1 MKLRN
6 IFTALAV
13 AALAFVGCQEEER
26 FLDEVQ
32 VSQSTVSIDVN
43 GGSAEITVTAT
54 ADWKFAEIKDVWP
67 EFVQRDEDGKVTST
81 APSWLKV
88 DVTSGAAGETKVT
101 FSAEATKETR
111 ELNLGIECA
120 GATQQVTVLQMAAK
134 VEVPLTDCATVLK
147 ENNIGKVYK
156 CKGTITDLTNYDKYG
171 CFYINDGTATVY
183 VYGSMNPTQF
193 SPEVG
198 DIISFEGP
206 WTSYGNFDD
215 VTILSLEK
223 SLIKA
228 EKVIP
233 ATALPK
239 DGGVATVLLTIKE
252 GDLEIVIP
260 EDAAWLTAGEPGTVG
275 GMTSVEL
282 TAAANEAGARS
293 TTVTF
298 KVNVGGKDYIAMV
311 DIDQLGAIAE
321 VSVADFLEAP
331 EGTALYKLT
340 GKVANLQ
347 TSDYG
352 NFDLVDATGKVYV
365 YGLTATQVEKNDKS
379 FPTLGI
385 KEGDI
390 VTLIGTRTSY
400 KDTPQVGGPAY
411 YVSHVGHTESTV
423 ADFLAQSVAAD
434 KWYKLSGT
442 VTNLQTGDYGNFDL
456 VDETGSVYVYGLTV
470 APVAK
475 NDKSFPTLGIK
486 EGDKVTLVGT
496 RAEHNGTAQVGGPAY
511 YISHEAAA
519 EGGEEGG
526 EEGGDDNTGNEGV
539 AGTYTHIFA
548 QNDLGANGSPS
559 AEVTLNGVKWNFSM
573 VDSGSKYLGWDSNE
587 TARGVQIGKS
597 KDVATEVVLSTTGIA
612 GTVKSI
618 KVNTSGASDT
628 DAKLNVT
635 VGGAAFGSE
644 VVLTAT
650 ATDYTLTGSASG
662 EIVLKWTCTVK
673 AIYIKSI
680 EIVTE

>member
-13 AALAFVGCQEEER
+13 AALTFVGCQQEER

-32 VSQSTVSIDVN
+32 VSQSTVAISVD
-43 GGSAEITVTAT
+43 GGSAKITVDAT
-54 ADWKFAEIKDVWP
+54 AEWKFANVP
-67 EFVQRDEDGKVTST
+67 EWLTVN
-81 APSWLKV
+81 PS
-88 DVTSGAAGETKVT
+88 SGAAGTADVT
-101 FSAEATKETR
+101 FTAEATKETR
-111 ELNLGIECA
+111 EVLLDLVCA

-134 VEVPLTDCATVLK
+134 VEVPITDCATVLA
-147 ENNIGKVYK
+147 ENNVGKIYK
-156 CKGTITDLTNYDKYG
+156 CKGTVTDLTNYDKYG
-171 CFYINDGTATVY
+171 CFYINDGTAQVY
-183 VYGSMNPTQF
+183 VYGSMNPKQF
-193 SPEVG
+193 APEVG
-198 DIISFEGP
+198 DIIEFEGP

-223 SLIKA
+223 SLIKL

-233 ATALPK
+233 ADALPK
-239 DGGVATVLLTIKE
+239 DGGVATVLLTVKD
-252 GDLEIVIP
+252 GDLEIEIP
-260 EDAAWLTAGEPGTVG
+260 EADKTWLTAGEPESVG

-282 TAAANEAGARS
+282 TAAANEKGARK

-298 KVNVGGKDYIAMV
+298 KVNVDGKDYFSMV
-311 DIDQLGAIAE
+311 EVNQLGAIAE
-321 VSVADFLEAP
+321 VSVADFLAAP

-347 TSDYG
+347 AGDYG

-496 RAEHNGTAQVGGPAY
+496 RAEHKGTAQVGGPAY

-519 EGGEEGG
+519 EGG
-526 EEGGDDNTGNEGV
+526 DDNTGDTP
-539 AGTYTHIFA
+539 ATGTYTHTFA
-548 QNDLGANGSPS
+548 KGDLAVGD
-559 AEVTLNGVKWNFSM
+559 VTLSGVKWNLAM
-573 VDSGSKYLGWDSNE
+573 TDNGSKYFGWDSNE
-587 TARGVQIGKS
+587 TAKGVQIGK
-597 KDVATEVVLSTTGIA
+597 KADPATSIVLKTSAIS

-618 KVNTSGASDT
+618 KVNTSGASGT

-635 VGGAAFGSE
+635 VGGKAFGSE
-644 VVLTAT
+644 VSLTTSAT
-650 ATDYTLTGSASG
+650 EYAFTGAESG
-662 EIVLKWTCTVK
+662 EIVLSWSCTAAAV
-673 AIYIKSI
+673 YVKSI
-680 EIVTE
+680 EIVSE

>member
-13 AALAFVGCQEEER
+13 AALTFVGCQQEER

-32 VSQSTVSIDVN
+32 VSQSTVAISVD
-43 GGSAEITVTAT
+43 GGSAKITVDAT
-54 ADWKFAEIKDVWP
+54 AEWKFANVP
-67 EFVQRDEDGKVTST
+67 EWLTVN
-81 APSWLKV
+81 PS
-88 DVTSGAAGETKVT
+88 SGAAGTADVT
-101 FSAEATKETR
+101 FTAEATKETR
-111 ELNLGIECA
+111 EVLLDLVCA

-134 VEVPLTDCATVLK
+134 VEVPITDCATVLA
-147 ENNIGKVYK
+147 ENNVGKIYK
-156 CKGTITDLTNYDKYG
+156 CKGTVTDLTNYDKYG
-171 CFYINDGTATVY
+171 CFYINDGTAQVY
-183 VYGSMNPTQF
+183 VYGSMNPKQF
-193 SPEVG
+193 APEVG
-198 DIISFEGP
+198 DIIEFEGP

-223 SLIKA
+223 SLIKL

-233 ATALPK
+233 ADALPK
-239 DGGVATVLLTIKE
+239 DGGVATVLLTVKD
-252 GDLEIVIP
+252 GDLEIEIP
-260 EDAAWLTAGEPGTVG
+260 EADKTWLTAGEPESVG

-282 TAAANEAGARS
+282 TAAANEKGARK

-298 KVNVGGKDYIAMV
+298 KVNVDGKDYFSMV
-311 DIDQLGAIAE
+311 EVNQLGAIAE
-321 VSVADFLEAP
+321 VSVADFLAAP

-347 TSDYG
+347 AGDYG

-496 RAEHNGTAQVGGPAY
+496 RAEHKGTAQVGGPAY

-519 EGGEEGG
+519 EGG
-526 EEGGDDNTGNEGV
+526 DDNTGDTP
-539 AGTYTHIFA
+539 ATGTYTHTFA
-548 QNDLGANGSPS
+548 KGDLAVGD
-559 AEVTLNGVKWNFSM
+559 VTLSGVKWNLAM
-573 VDSGSKYLGWDSNE
+573 TDNGSKYFGWDSNE
-587 TARGVQIGKS
+587 TAKGVQIGK
-597 KDVATEVVLSTTGIA
+597 KADPATSIVLKTSAIS

-618 KVNTSGASDT
+618 KVNTSGASNT

-635 VGGAAFGSE
+635 VGGKAFGSE
-644 VVLTAT
+644 VSLTTSAT
-650 ATDYTLTGSASG
+650 EYAFTGAESG
-662 EIVLKWTCTVK
+662 EIVLSWSCTAAAV
-673 AIYIKSI
+673 YVKSI
-680 EIVTE
+680 EIVSE

>member
-13 AALAFVGCQEEER
+13 AALTFVGCQQEER

-32 VSQSTVSIDVN
+32 VSQSTVAISVD
-43 GGSAEITVTAT
+43 GGSAKITVDAT
-54 ADWKFAEIKDVWP
+54 AEWKFANVP
-67 EFVQRDEDGKVTST
+67 EWLTVN
-81 APSWLKV
+81 PS
-88 DVTSGAAGETKVT
+88 SGAAGTADVT
-101 FSAEATKETR
+101 FTAEATKETR
-111 ELNLGIECA
+111 EVLLDLVCA

-134 VEVPLTDCATVLK
+134 VEVPITDCATVLA
-147 ENNIGKVYK
+147 ENNVGKIYK
-156 CKGTITDLTNYDKYG
+156 CKGTVTDLTNYDKYG
-171 CFYINDGTATVY
+171 CFYINDGTAQVY
-183 VYGSMNPTQF
+183 VYGSMNPKQF
-193 SPEVG
+193 APEVG
-198 DIISFEGP
+198 DIIEFEGP

-223 SLIKA
+223 SLIKL

-233 ATALPK
+233 ADALPK
-239 DGGVATVLLTIKE
+239 DGGVATVLLTVKD
-252 GDLEIVIP
+252 GDLEIEIP
-260 EDAAWLTAGEPGTVG
+260 EADKTWLTAGEPESVG

-282 TAAANEAGARS
+282 TAAANEKGARK

-298 KVNVGGKDYIAMV
+298 KVNVDGKDYFSMV
-311 DIDQLGAIAE
+311 EVNQLGAIAE
-321 VSVADFLEAP
+321 VSVADFLAAP

-347 TSDYG
+347 AGDYG

-456 VDETGSVYVYGLTV
+456 VDETGSVYVYGLTSSF
-470 APVAK
+470 VAK
-475 NDKSFPTLGIK
+475 NDKSFASLGLA
-486 EGDKVTLVGT
+486 EGDVITIVGK
-496 RAEHNGTAQVGGPAY
+496 RDSYNDQDQVGGPAY
-511 YISHEAAA
+511 FISKA
-519 EGGEEGG
+519 E
-526 EEGGDDNTGNEGV
+526 
-539 AGTYTHIFA
+539 
-548 QNDLGANGSPS
+548 
-559 AEVTLNGVKWNFSM
+559 
-573 VDSGSKYLGWDSNE
+573 
-587 TARGVQIGKS
+587 
-597 KDVATEVVLSTTGIA
+597 
-612 GTVKSI
+612 
-618 KVNTSGASDT
+618 
-628 DAKLNVT
+628 
-635 VGGAAFGSE
+635 
-644 VVLTAT
+644 
-650 ATDYTLTGSASG
+650 
-662 EIVLKWTCTVK
+662 
-673 AIYIKSI
+673 
-680 EIVTE
+680 

>member
-13 AALAFVGCQEEER
+13 AALTFVGCQQEER

-32 VSQSTVSIDVN
+32 VSQSTVAISVD
-43 GGSAEITVTAT
+43 GGSAKITVDAT
-54 ADWKFAEIKDVWP
+54 AEWKFVNVP
-67 EFVQRDEDGKVTST
+67 EWLTVN
-81 APSWLKV
+81 PS
-88 DVTSGAAGETKVT
+88 SGAAGTADVT
-101 FSAEATKETR
+101 FTAEATKETR
-111 ELNLGIECA
+111 EVLLDLVCA

-134 VEVPLTDCATVLK
+134 VEVPITDCATVLA
-147 ENNIGKVYK
+147 ENNVGKIYK
-156 CKGTITDLTNYDKYG
+156 CKGTVTDLTNYDKYG
-171 CFYINDGTATVY
+171 CFYINDGTAQVY
-183 VYGSMNPTQF
+183 VYGSMNPKQF
-193 SPEVG
+193 APEVG
-198 DIISFEGP
+198 DIIEFEGP

-223 SLIKA
+223 SLIKL

-233 ATALPK
+233 ADALPK
-239 DGGVATVLLTIKE
+239 DGGVATVLLTVKD
-252 GDLEIVIP
+252 GDLEIEIP
-260 EDAAWLTAGEPGTVG
+260 EADKTWLTAGEPESVG

-282 TAAANEAGARS
+282 TAAANEKGARK

-298 KVNVGGKDYIAMV
+298 KVNVDGKDYFSMV
-311 DIDQLGAIAE
+311 EVNQLGAIAE
-321 VSVADFLEAP
+321 VSVADFLAAP

-347 TSDYG
+347 AGDYG

-496 RAEHNGTAQVGGPAY
+496 RAEHKGTAQVGGPAY

-519 EGGEEGG
+519 EGG
-526 EEGGDDNTGNEGV
+526 DDNTGDTP
-539 AGTYTHIFA
+539 ATGTYTHTFA
-548 QNDLGANGSPS
+548 KGDLAVGD
-559 AEVTLNGVKWNFSM
+559 VTLSGVKWNLAM
-573 VDSGSKYLGWDSNE
+573 TDNGSKYFGWDSNE
-587 TARGVQIGKS
+587 TAKGVQIGK
-597 KDVATEVVLSTTGIA
+597 KADPATSIVLKTSAIS

-618 KVNTSGASDT
+618 KVNTSGASNT

-635 VGGAAFGSE
+635 VGGKAFGSE
-644 VVLTAT
+644 VSLTTSAT
-650 ATDYTLTGSASG
+650 EYAFTGAESG
-662 EIVLKWTCTVK
+662 EIVLSWSCTAAAAV
-673 AIYIKSI
+673 YVKSI
-680 EIVTE
+680 EIVSE

>member
-13 AALAFVGCQEEER
+13 AALTFVGCQQEER

-32 VSQSTVSIDVN
+32 VSQSTVAISVD
-43 GGSAEITVTAT
+43 GGSAKITVDAT
-54 ADWKFAEIKDVWP
+54 AEWKFVNVP
-67 EFVQRDEDGKVTST
+67 EWLTVN
-81 APSWLKV
+81 PS
-88 DVTSGAAGETKVT
+88 SGAAGTADVT
-101 FSAEATKETR
+101 FTAEATKETR
-111 ELNLGIECA
+111 EVLLDLVCA

-134 VEVPLTDCATVLK
+134 VEVPITDCATVLA
-147 ENNIGKVYK
+147 ENNVGKIYK
-156 CKGTITDLTNYDKYG
+156 CKGTVTDLTNYDKYG
-171 CFYINDGTATVY
+171 CFYINDGTAQVY
-183 VYGSMNPTQF
+183 VYGSMNPKQF
-193 SPEVG
+193 APEVG
-198 DIISFEGP
+198 DIIEFEGP

-223 SLIKA
+223 SLIKL

-233 ATALPK
+233 ADALPK
-239 DGGVATVLLTIKE
+239 DGGVATVLLTVKD
-252 GDLEIVIP
+252 GDLEIEIP
-260 EDAAWLTAGEPGTVG
+260 EADKTWLTAGEPESVG

-282 TAAANEAGARS
+282 TAAANEKGARK

-298 KVNVGGKDYIAMV
+298 KVNVDGKDYFSMV
-311 DIDQLGAIAE
+311 EVNQLGAIAE
-321 VSVADFLEAP
+321 VSVADFLAAP

-347 TSDYG
+347 AGDYG

-496 RAEHNGTAQVGGPAY
+496 RAEHKGTAQVGGPAY

-519 EGGEEGG
+519 EGG
-526 EEGGDDNTGNEGV
+526 DDNTGDTP
-539 AGTYTHIFA
+539 ATGTYTHTFA
-548 QNDLGANGSPS
+548 KGDLAVGD
-559 AEVTLNGVKWNFSM
+559 VTLSGVKWNLAM
-573 VDSGSKYLGWDSNE
+573 TDNGSKYFGWDSNE
-587 TARGVQIGKS
+587 TAKGVQIGK
-597 KDVATEVVLSTTGIA
+597 KADPATSIVLKTSAIS

-618 KVNTSGASDT
+618 KVNTSGASNT

-635 VGGAAFGSE
+635 VGGNAFGSE
-644 VVLTAT
+644 VSLTTSAT
-650 ATDYTLTGSASG
+650 EYAFTGAESG
-662 EIVLKWTCTVK
+662 EIVLSWSCTAAAAV
-673 AIYIKSI
+673 YVKSI
-680 EIVTE
+680 EIVSE

>member
-13 AALAFVGCQEEER
+13 AALTFVGCQQEER

-32 VSQSTVSIDVN
+32 VSQSTVAISVD
-43 GGSAEITVTAT
+43 GGSAKITVDAT
-54 ADWKFAEIKDVWP
+54 AEWKFANVP
-67 EFVQRDEDGKVTST
+67 EWLTVN
-81 APSWLKV
+81 PS
-88 DVTSGAAGETKVT
+88 SGAAGTADVT
-101 FSAEATKETR
+101 FTAEATKETR
-111 ELNLGIECA
+111 EVLLDLVCA

-134 VEVPLTDCATVLK
+134 VEVPITDCATVLA
-147 ENNIGKVYK
+147 ENNVGKIYK
-156 CKGTITDLTNYDKYG
+156 CKGTVTDLTNYDKYG
-171 CFYINDGTATVY
+171 CFYINDGTAQVY
-183 VYGSMNPTQF
+183 VYGSMNPKQF
-193 SPEVG
+193 APEVG
-198 DIISFEGP
+198 DIIEFEGP

-223 SLIKA
+223 SLIKL

-233 ATALPK
+233 ADALPK
-239 DGGVATVLLTIKE
+239 DGGVATVLLTVKD
-252 GDLEIVIP
+252 GDLEIEIP
-260 EDAAWLTAGEPGTVG
+260 EADKTWLTAGEPESVG

-282 TAAANEAGARS
+282 TAAANEKGARK

-298 KVNVGGKDYIAMV
+298 KVNVDGKDYFSMV
-311 DIDQLGAIAE
+311 EVNQLGAIAE
-321 VSVADFLEAP
+321 VSVADFLAAP

-347 TSDYG
+347 AGDYG

-496 RAEHNGTAQVGGPAY
+496 RAEHKGTAQVGGPAY

-519 EGGEEGG
+519 EGG
-526 EEGGDDNTGNEGV
+526 DDNTGDTP
-539 AGTYTHIFA
+539 ATGTYTHTFA
-548 QNDLGANGSPS
+548 KGDLAVGD
-559 AEVTLNGVKWNFSM
+559 VTLSGVKWNLAM
-573 VDSGSKYLGWDSNE
+573 TDNGSKYFGWDSNE
-587 TARGVQIGKS
+587 TAKGVQIGK
-597 KDVATEVVLSTTGIA
+597 KADPATSIVLKTSAIS

-618 KVNTSGASDT
+618 KVNTSGASNT

-635 VGGAAFGSE
+635 VGGKAFGSE
-644 VVLTAT
+644 VSLTTSAT
-650 ATDYTLTGSASG
+650 EYAFTGAESG
-662 EIVLKWTCTVK
+662 EIVLSWSCTAAAAV
-673 AIYIKSI
+673 YVKSI
-680 EIVTE
+680 EIVSE

>member
-13 AALAFVGCQEEER
+13 AALTFVGCQQEER

-32 VSQSTVSIDVN
+32 VSQSTVAISVD
-43 GGSAEITVTAT
+43 GGSAKITVDAT
-54 ADWKFAEIKDVWP
+54 AEWKFANVP
-67 EFVQRDEDGKVTST
+67 EWLTVN
-81 APSWLKV
+81 PS
-88 DVTSGAAGETKVT
+88 SGAAGTADVT
-101 FSAEATKETR
+101 FTAEATKETR
-111 ELNLGIECA
+111 EVLLDLVCA

-134 VEVPLTDCATVLK
+134 VEVPITDCATVLA
-147 ENNIGKVYK
+147 ENNVGKIYK
-156 CKGTITDLTNYDKYG
+156 CKGTVTDLTNYDKYG
-171 CFYINDGTATVY
+171 CFYINDGTAQVY
-183 VYGSMNPTQF
+183 VYGSMNPKQF
-193 SPEVG
+193 APEVG
-198 DIISFEGP
+198 DIIEFEGP

-223 SLIKA
+223 SLIKL

-233 ATALPK
+233 ADALPK
-239 DGGVATVLLTIKE
+239 DGGVATVLLTVKD
-252 GDLEIVIP
+252 GDLEIEIP
-260 EDAAWLTAGEPGTVG
+260 EADKTWLTAGEPESVG

-282 TAAANEAGARS
+282 TAAANEKGARK

-298 KVNVGGKDYIAMV
+298 KVNVDGKDYFSMV
-311 DIDQLGAIAE
+311 EVNQLGAIAE
-321 VSVADFLEAP
+321 VSVADFLAAP

-347 TSDYG
+347 AGDYG

-390 VTLIGTRTSY
+390 VILIGTRTSY

-470 APVAK
+470 APVEK

-496 RAEHNGTAQVGGPAY
+496 RAEHKGTAQVGGPAY

-519 EGGEEGG
+519 EGG
-526 EEGGDDNTGNEGV
+526 DDNTGDTP
-539 AGTYTHIFA
+539 ATGTYTHTFA
-548 QNDLGANGSPS
+548 KGDLAVGD
-559 AEVTLNGVKWNFSM
+559 VTLSGVKWNLAM
-573 VDSGSKYLGWDSNE
+573 TDNGSKYFGWDSNE
-587 TARGVQIGKS
+587 TAKGVQIGK
-597 KDVATEVVLSTTGIA
+597 KADPATSIVLKTSAIS

-618 KVNTSGASDT
+618 KVNTSGASNT

-635 VGGAAFGSE
+635 VGGKAFGSE
-644 VVLTAT
+644 VSLTTSAT
-650 ATDYTLTGSASG
+650 EYAFTGAESG
-662 EIVLKWTCTVK
+662 EIVLSWSCTAAAAV
-673 AIYIKSI
+673 YVKSI
-680 EIVTE
+680 EIVSE

>member
-13 AALAFVGCQEEER
+13 AALTFVGCQQEER

-32 VSQSTVSIDVN
+32 VSQSTVAISVD
-43 GGSAEITVTAT
+43 GGSAKITVDAT
-54 ADWKFAEIKDVWP
+54 AEWKFANVP
-67 EFVQRDEDGKVTST
+67 EWLTVN
-81 APSWLKV
+81 PS
-88 DVTSGAAGETKVT
+88 SGAAGTADVT
-101 FSAEATKETR
+101 FTAEATKETR
-111 ELNLGIECA
+111 EVLLDLVCA

-134 VEVPLTDCATVLK
+134 VEVPITDCATVLA
-147 ENNIGKVYK
+147 ENNVGKIYK
-156 CKGTITDLTNYDKYG
+156 CKGTVTDLTNYDKYG
-171 CFYINDGTATVY
+171 CFYINDGTAQVY
-183 VYGSMNPTQF
+183 VYGSMNPKQF
-193 SPEVG
+193 APEVG
-198 DIISFEGP
+198 DIIEFEGP
-206 WTSYGNFDD
+206 WTSYGSFDD

-223 SLIKA
+223 SLIKL

-233 ATALPK
+233 ADALPK
-239 DGGVATVLLTIKE
+239 DGGVATVLLTVKD
-252 GDLEIVIP
+252 GDLEIEIP
-260 EDAAWLTAGEPGTVG
+260 EADKTWLTAGEPESVG

-282 TAAANEAGARS
+282 TAAANEKGARK

-298 KVNVGGKDYIAMV
+298 KVNVDGKDYFSMV
-311 DIDQLGAIAE
+311 EVNQLGAIAE
-321 VSVADFLEAP
+321 VSVADFLAAP

-347 TSDYG
+347 AGDYG

-496 RAEHNGTAQVGGPAY
+496 RAEHKGTAQVGGPAY

-519 EGGEEGG
+519 EGG
-526 EEGGDDNTGNEGV
+526 DDNTGDTP
-539 AGTYTHIFA
+539 ATGTYTHTFA
-548 QNDLGANGSPS
+548 KGDLAVGD
-559 AEVTLNGVKWNFSM
+559 VTLSGVKWNLAM
-573 VDSGSKYLGWDSNE
+573 TDNGSKYFGWDSNE
-587 TARGVQIGKS
+587 TAKGVQIGK
-597 KDVATEVVLSTTGIA
+597 KADPATSIVLKTSAIS

-618 KVNTSGASDT
+618 KVNTSGASNT

-635 VGGAAFGSE
+635 VGGKAFGSE
-644 VVLTAT
+644 VSLTTSAT
-650 ATDYTLTGSASG
+650 EYAFTGAESG
-662 EIVLKWTCTVK
+662 EIVLSWSCTAAAAV
-673 AIYIKSI
+673 YVKSI
-680 EIVTE
+680 EIVSE

>member
-13 AALAFVGCQEEER
+13 AALTFVGCQQEER

-32 VSQSTVSIDVN
+32 VSQSTVAISVD
-43 GGSAEITVTAT
+43 GGSAKITVDAT
-54 ADWKFAEIKDVWP
+54 AEWKFANVP
-67 EFVQRDEDGKVTST
+67 EWLTVN
-81 APSWLKV
+81 PS
-88 DVTSGAAGETKVT
+88 SGAAGTADVT
-101 FSAEATKETR
+101 FTAEATKETR
-111 ELNLGIECA
+111 EVLLDLVCA

-134 VEVPLTDCATVLK
+134 VEVPITDCATVLA
-147 ENNIGKVYK
+147 ENNVGKIYK
-156 CKGTITDLTNYDKYG
+156 CKGTVTDLTNYDKYG
-171 CFYINDGTATVY
+171 CFYINDGTAQVY
-183 VYGSMNPTQF
+183 VYGSMNPKQF
-193 SPEVG
+193 APEVG
-198 DIISFEGP
+198 DIIEFEGP

-223 SLIKA
+223 SLIKL

-233 ATALPK
+233 ADALPK
-239 DGGVATVLLTIKE
+239 DGGVATVLLTVKD
-252 GDLEIVIP
+252 GDLEIEIP
-260 EDAAWLTAGEPGTVG
+260 EADKTWLTAGEPESVG

-282 TAAANEAGARS
+282 TAAANEKGARK

-298 KVNVGGKDYIAMV
+298 KVNVDGKDYFSMV
-311 DIDQLGAIAE
+311 EVNQLGAIAE
-321 VSVADFLEAP
+321 VSVADFLAAP

-347 TSDYG
+347 AGDYG

-496 RAEHNGTAQVGGPAY
+496 RAEHKGPAQVGGPAY

-519 EGGEEGG
+519 EGG
-526 EEGGDDNTGNEGV
+526 DDNTGDTP
-539 AGTYTHIFA
+539 ATGTYTHTFA
-548 QNDLGANGSPS
+548 KGDLAVGD
-559 AEVTLNGVKWNFSM
+559 VTLSGVKWNLAM
-573 VDSGSKYLGWDSNE
+573 TDNGSKYFGWDSNE
-587 TARGVQIGKS
+587 TAKGVQIGK
-597 KDVATEVVLSTTGIA
+597 KADPATSIVLKTSAIS

-618 KVNTSGASDT
+618 KVNTSGASNT

-635 VGGAAFGSE
+635 VGGKAFGSE
-644 VVLTAT
+644 VSLTTSAT
-650 ATDYTLTGSASG
+650 EYAFTGAESG
-662 EIVLKWTCTVK
+662 EIVLSWSCTAAAV
-673 AIYIKSI
+673 YVKSI
-680 EIVTE
+680 EIVSE